1 VSDYVDFG
9 RLERIRE
16 RLQLLGRCDAERQ
29 VFGAHQH
36 QYQLA
41 PPLAEAELAEFERTH
56 GVSLPADYRA
66 FLTTLGNGGAGPF
79 YGLAPLSAEPP
90 RFAAKFDGTQPS
102 LARPFPLHEAWPQGD
117 HASAPPIAPGTSIY
131 DGLVLLS
138 DQGCG
143 YFDVLIISGPQRGRV
158 WADIT
163 QALGGLMP
171 WYDSF
176 LAAYEAWLDRA
187 YVEWACVTLNSQHA
201 DDEHTE
207 AGLAIAGPLL
217 ERAVAERASP
227 PSDPALLSYPTDAV
241 QLLAALA
248 YLRARQGR
256 TEESLALFDELP
268 AAFIGDGEA
277 RRRLG
282 RARVFAGEGSFER
295 ALEEADAGLAVETL
309 WFATELQL
317 LREKRMLLRDLERD
331 EDALE
336 VFRQLADMQSS
347 ELFPQ
352 YDLAWALLEQGRID
366 DAAAVLI
373 GAAERGLA
381 CNEDDPLAQRIEQVA
396 RGLLDALE
404 NEGLGQQATALRE
417 RLDR

>member
-1 VSDYVDFG
+1 MN
-9 RLERIRE
+9 RLEHIRE

-41 PPLAEAELAEFERTH
+41 PPLAEAELTEFERTH

-90 RFAAKFDGTQPS
+90 RFAAEFDGTQPS
-102 LARPFPLHEAWPQGD
+102 LARPFPLHGAWPQGEQ
-117 HASAPPIAPGTSIY
+117 SSGPPIAPGTSVY

-143 YFDVLIISGPQRGRV
+143 YFDVLIVSGPQRGQV
-158 WADIT
+158 WADFT

-176 LAAYEAWLDRA
+176 FAAYEAWLDRA
-187 YVEWACVTLNSQHA
+187 YVEWACATLSFQVA

-207 AGLAIAGPLL
+207 AGLAIAAPLL

-227 PSDPALLSYPTDAV
+227 PPDPALLAYPRDTA

-268 AAFIGDGEA
+268 AATSGDGEA

-282 RARVFAGEGSFER
+282 RARVFAGAGAFER
-295 ALEEADAGLAVETL
+295 ALEEAEAGLAAEHL

-336 VFRQLADMQSS
+336 IFRRLADMQSDD
-347 ELFPQ
+347 LFAQ
-352 YDLAWALLEQGRID
+352 YDLAWALLEQSRID
-366 DAAAVLI
+366 DAAAVLL

-381 CNEDDPLAQRIEQVA
+381 CNEADPLPQRIEQVA
-396 RGLLDALE
+396 QGLLDALE
-404 NEGLGQQATALRE
+404 NEGLGEQAAVLR
-417 RLDR
+417 DRIQDARARR